1 MTSVAKV
8 SFTADK
14 TQVTNKTEE
23 NSRPKNVTYVS
34 KNHDRTVNATGVV
47 AGTSGM
53 IGGAVLGGT
62 VGLVKLP
69 GELVK
74 TLVKQDYSKIVVD
87 AANGFKNS
95 VANSP
100 EMLNFIQTINS
111 AKSPAVA
118 EEILHIAGTMSQ
130 RLHGAFANDPHAAT
144 VIDKVIDPI
153 VKGLSVK
160 KNFRSYGSGLRRQI
174 ESPLGQSIMKVLG
187 FNKKTSKIV
196 GSVTGNITE
205 GFAKAVENIR
215 NFTPEEKQAWSK
227 VAKQMMLEFE
237 NNPKIKVSKDML
249 KAIGGLGKD
258 FSWFSEPFKAMQKS
272 ILDGIKRLDRG
283 LGNAPVKTIG
293 KFSLAGAAICGTLST
308 LGWFGLK
315 KMLMKKE
322 TDKLNFVN
330 A

>member
-34 KNHDRTVNATGVV
+34 KNPDRTVNATGVV

-69 GELVK
+69 GQLAK
-74 TLVKQDYSKIVVD
+74 TFVGQDYAKIVSDSV
-87 AANGFKNS
+87 NGFKNS
-95 VANSP
+95 IANSP
-100 EMLNFIQTINS
+100 QMLNLVQTLKSTNS
-111 AKSPAVA
+111 AAVS
-118 EEILHIAGTMSQ
+118 EEILHIASTMSE
-130 RLHGAFANDPHAAT
+130 RLHSAFANDPHAAA
-144 VIDKVIDPI
+144 VIDKIIDPI

-160 KNFRSYGSGLRRQI
+160 KNLRNYGSGLRGKI
-174 ESPLGQSIMKVLG
+174 ESPIGQSIMKILG

-205 GFAKAVENIR
+205 GFGKAVENIK
-215 NFTPEEKQAWSK
+215 NFTPEEREAWGK
-227 VAKQMMLEFE
+227 VAKQMMHEFE
-237 NNPKIKVSKDML
+237 NNSKIKVSKDML
-249 KAIGGLGKD
+249 KAIGGFGKD
-258 FSWFSEPFKAMQKS
+258 FSWITEPFRAMQKS

-283 LGNAPVKTIG
+283 LSNAPIKTIG
-293 KFSLAGAAICGTLST
+293 KWSAAGAAVCGTIST

-322 TDKLNFVN
+322 TEKLNSAN